1 MSPHLFKKSICFI
14 FAIIFL
20 MCIPARAKAAGPQAP
35 ITLLSTI
42 YLPEITGDFD
52 HFAVDLKRNHLF
64 VSAEVHHSVEM
75 FDLKTGAH
83 LQSIGGFKTPHSVAF
98 APEKDEL
105 LVADGGDSALI
116 LLSGDDFHRIDRVQL
131 IDGSATG
138 KGDSP
143 DAAYYDAANRL
154 YYIGNGGISAN
165 LPDSE
170 IAVFSVDQG
179 KLIDKIPIPGNNLE
193 SMGIDDIHH
202 RLYVNIRD
210 KQQIGVVDLVTKK
223 VIATWT
229 ALGLQKNTALAVDE
243 KNERIFVAGRNPG
256 IFYVF
261 DHNGKVVGQK
271 PCANIND
278 DMTWDP
284 VLKRVY
290 VSGTQGL
297 TIFHQ
302 DSPDN
307 YTNIADIPTNG
318 GKTSFYVPQVKQFY
332 VVHPKTDV
340 DIAGLLVYRVNP

>member
-1 MSPHLFKKSICFI
+1 MSPHLFKKSICF
-14 FAIIFL
+14 FSAIIFL
-20 MCIPARAKAAGPQAP
+20 MCIPSSARAAEPETP
-35 ITLLSTI
+35 VTLLSTT
-42 YLPEITGDFD
+42 YLPEIIGDFD
-52 HFAVDLKRNHLF
+52 HFAVDLKRNRLF
-64 VSAEVHHSVEM
+64 VSAEVHHSIEM

-83 LQSIGGFKTPHSVAF
+83 LQSIGGFKTPHSIAF

-116 LLSGDDFHRIDRVQL
+116 LLSGGDFHRIDRVQL

-179 KLIDKIPIPGNNLE
+179 KLIERISIPGNNVE
-193 SMGIDDIHH
+193 SMGIDHIHH

-229 ALGLQKNTALAVDE
+229 APGLQKNTALAVDE

-261 DHNGKVVGQK
+261 DDKGNVVRQK

-297 TIFHQ
+297 SIFHQ
-302 DSPDN
+302 DSPDT
-307 YTNIADIPTNG
+307 YTDIADIPTNG

>member
-1 MSPHLFKKSICFI
+1 MPSHLFKKSASSL
-14 FAIIFL
+14 FAILFL
-20 MCIPARAKAAGPQAP
+20 MCIPARTKAAEPPAP
-35 ITLLSTI
+35 ITLLSTT

-52 HFAVDLKRNHLF
+52 HFAVDLKGNHLF

-179 KLIDKIPIPGNNLE
+179 KLIDKISIPGNNVE
-193 SMGIDDIHH
+193 SMGIDPIHH

-210 KQQIGVVDLVTKK
+210 KQQIGVVDLLTKK

-229 ALGLQKNTALAVDE
+229 APGLQKNTALAVDE

-261 DHNGKVVGQK
+261 DNNGKVVSQK
-271 PCANIND
+271 PCVNIND

-284 VLKRVY
+284 LLKRVY
-290 VSGTQGL
+290 ISGTQGL
-297 TIFHQ
+297 SIFHE
-302 DSPDN
+302 DSPDT
-307 YTNIADIPTNG
+307 YTDIADVPTNG